1 MRNNNYTNKNE
12 YKTTKREIERISLDD
27 ALERKLE
34 RELNYFKKELK
45 KLPKEKIIEKA
56 YELVCREE
64 IKEELKYMDLHEVE
78 KEMLILQDD
87 VLGEFYKD
95 WLDDD
100 TPLGESMQNTIGES
114 IATLTKYMGKRNYS
128 KGR

>member
-12 YKTTKREIERISLDD
+12 YKTNKREIERINLDD

-34 RELNYFKKELK
+34 RELKYFKKELK

-114 IATLTKYMGKRNYS
+114 IAALTKYMGKRNYS

>member
-1 MRNNNYTNKNE
+1 MRNNNYINKNE
-12 YKTTKREIERISLDD
+12 YKSNKREIEKINLDD

-34 RELNYFKKELK
+34 RELKYFKKELK

-95 WLDDD
+95 WLDD
-100 TPLGESMQNTIGES
+100 TSLGESMQNTIGES
-114 IATLTKYMGKRNYS
+114 IATLTKYIGKRNYS